1 MLISHETPVS
11 LLPYSWGY
19 NDYCYCLVHLLPE
32 NVAYKEFY
40 FKSVNY
46 GRRVLL
52 DNSIFELGTAFDP
65 DQFAYWVKELKPFE
79 YVIPD
84 VLEDTAGTCMSM
96 DNFLSKYS
104 DLPGRKIG
112 VVQGKTYQDIVDCY
126 RYIAPKVDKIAISFD
141 YSYYLEE
148 WNTSNKTDFTQF
160 DLVLPKG
167 LNNIT
172 HEIAKDN
179 KWVKY
184 AIGRVML
191 LDRLYND
198 DILDIEK
205 PHHLLGASV
214 PWEFSLYSLN
224 DLSEYIETIDT
235 SNPIVAGILGKK
247 YEPEYGLSEKWSV
260 KLVDFIDAELST
272 QQIYDSFWNITQF
285 RNLCR

>member
-19 NDYCYCLVHLLPE
+19 NDYDYCLVHLLPE
-32 NVAYKEFY
+32 NQAYKEFY
-40 FKSVNY
+40 FRSVDY

-84 VLEDTAGTCMSM
+84 VLEDAANTCMSM
-96 DNFLSKYS
+96 DNFLRKYS

-141 YSYYLEE
+141 YSYYLENYE
-148 WNTSNKTDFTQF
+148 TDNVDGAT
-160 DLVLPKG
+160 LLASE
-167 LNNIT
+167 LNIPQRVRQL
-172 HEIAKDN
+172 ELN
-179 KWVKY
+179 KWHKY
-184 AIGRVML
+184 ALGRVKL
-191 LDRLYND
+191 LNDLYND
-198 DILDIEK
+198 DVLDLEK

-214 PWEFSLYSLN
+214 PWEFSLYTLN
-224 DLSEYIETIDT
+224 DLNEYIETIDT
-235 SNPIVAGILGKK
+235 SNPIVAGILGKR

-260 KLVDFIDAELST
+260 KLVDFIDAELTT

>member
-19 NDYCYCLVHLLPE
+19 NDYDYCLVHLLPE
-32 NVAYKEFY
+32 NQKYKDFY
-40 FKSVNY
+40 FKSVEY

-104 DLPGRKIG
+104 DLPSRKIG

-141 YSYYLEE
+141 YSYYLENCDWSQINVPGFVKKQE
-148 WNTSNKTDFTQF
+148 
-160 DLVLPKG
+160 
-167 LNNIT
+167 
-172 HEIAKDN
+172 EN
-179 KWVKY
+179 KWLKY
-184 AIGRVML
+184 AVGRVKL
-191 LDRLYND
+191 LDDLYD
-198 DILDIEK
+198 DDVLDVNK
-205 PHHLLGASV
+205 PHHLLGASL
-214 PWEFSLYSLN
+214 PWEFALYSEN
-224 DLSEYIETIDT
+224 FLSEYIETIDT

-260 KLVDFIDAELST
+260 KLVDFIDAELT
-272 QQIYDSFWNITQF
+272 EQQVNDSFWNITQF
-285 RNLCR
+285 RKLCR

>member
-19 NDYCYCLVHLLPE
+19 NDYDYCLVHLLPE

-84 VLEDTAGTCMSM
+84 VLEDTASTCMSM

-104 DLPGRKIG
+104 NLPGRKIG

-141 YSYYLEE
+141 YSYYLENCD
-148 WNTSNKTDFTQF
+148 WSQINVPGYVK
-160 DLVLPKG
+160 K
-167 LNNIT
+167 
-172 HEIAKDN
+172 HEEN
-179 KWVKY
+179 KWLKY
-184 AIGRVML
+184 AVGRVKL
-191 LDRLYND
+191 LDDLYD
-198 DILDIEK
+198 DDVLDVDK
-205 PHHLLGASV
+205 PHHLLGASL
-214 PWEFSLYSLN
+214 PWEFALYADN
-224 DLSEYIETIDT
+224 YLSEYIETVDT

-260 KLVDFIDAELST
+260 KLVDFIDAELTT

>member
-19 NDYCYCLVHLLPE
+19 NDYDYCLVHLLPE
-32 NVAYKEFY
+32 NQKYKDFY
-40 FKSVNY
+40 FKSVEY
-46 GRRVLL
+46 RRRVLL
-52 DNSIFELGTAFDP
+52 DNSIFELGTSFDP
-65 DQFAYWVKELKPFE
+65 EQFAYWVKELKPFE

-84 VLEDTAGTCMSM
+84 VLEDTEGTCVSM

-112 VVQGKTYQDIVDCY
+112 VVQGKTYQELVDCY
-126 RYIAPKVDKIAISFD
+126 DHIAPKVDKIAISFD
-141 YSYYLEE
+141 YSYYLEH
-148 WNTSNKTDFTQF
+148 WSTT
-160 DLVLPKG
+160 
-167 LNNIT
+167 
-172 HEIAKDN
+172 EIKVPSFVKQQEKN
-179 KWVKY
+179 KWLKY
-184 AIGRVML
+184 AVGRALL
-191 LDRLYND
+191 LDNLYND
-198 DILDIEK
+198 DVLDVKK

-260 KLVDFIDAELST
+260 KLVDFIDAELT
-272 QQIYDSFWNITQF
+272 EQQITDSFWNITEF
-285 RNLCR
+285 KKLCQ